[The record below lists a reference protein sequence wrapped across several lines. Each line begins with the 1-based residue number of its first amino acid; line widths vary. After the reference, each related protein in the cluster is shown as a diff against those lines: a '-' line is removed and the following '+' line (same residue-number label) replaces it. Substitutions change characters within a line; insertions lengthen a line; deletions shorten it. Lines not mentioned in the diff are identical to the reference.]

1 MGEISSND
9 KEILAL
15 AKTNFK
21 SNQQQ
26 LKKWNKSKPKD
37 LDQRFHTAHQ
47 KEFAKRDCLQCA
59 NCCKTTSPIFRQP
72 DIRRMAKAL
81 RMKESQLVAQYLKRD
96 EDDDYVLQSS
106 PCFNL
111 LPDNTCAV
119 YEDRPLACRE
129 YPHTD
134 RKNMYQIMDLTSQNT
149 LICPAV
155 ASIVDKIVNG

>member
-134 RKNMYQIMDLTSQNT
+134 RKNMYQIMDLTAQNT

-155 ASIVDKIVNG
+155 ASIVEKIVNG

>member
-1 MGEISSND
+1 MSALSKKDI
-9 KEILAL
+9 EILAA

-21 SNQQQ
+21 GNQQQ
-26 LKKWNKSKPKD
+26 LKKWNKQKPKD
-37 LDQRFHTAHQ
+37 LDARFHDAHQ
-47 KEFAKRDCLQCA
+47 KEFTKRDCLACA

-81 RMKESQLVAQYLKRD
+81 KMKESQLIDQYLKID
-96 EDDDYVLQSS
+96 EDQDYVLQNS

-111 LPDNTCAV
+111 LDDNTCAV

-134 RKNMYQIMDLTSQNT
+134 RKNMYQIMDLTAQNT

-155 ASIVDKIVNG
+155 ASIVEKIISA

>member
-1 MGEISSND
+1 MQHLLPND
-9 KEILAL
+9 ILL
-15 AKTNFK
+15 LEKAKTDLKINRD
-21 SNQQQ
+21 Q
-26 LKKWNKSKPKD
+26 LRKWNKQKPKD
-37 LDQRFHTAHQ
+37 LDQRFHAAHQ
-47 KEFAKRDCLQCA
+47 KEFAKRDCLKCA

-81 RMKESQLVAQYLKRD
+81 RMKESQLVSQYLKLDD
-96 EDDDYVLQSS
+96 EDDYVLQSS

-134 RKNMYQIMDLTSQNT
+134 RKNMYQIMDLTAQNT

>member
-111 LPDNTCAV
+111 LPDNSCAV

-134 RKNMYQIMDLTSQNT
+134 RKNMYQIMDLTAQNT

-155 ASIVDKIVNG
+155 ASIVEKIVNG

>member
-134 RKNMYQIMDLTSQNT
+134 RKNMYQIMDLTAQNT
-149 LICPAV
+149 LICPAE
-155 ASIVDKIVNG
+155 ASIVEKIVNG

>member
-1 MGEISSND
+1 MGEISSKD
-9 KEILAL
+9 KEILTL

-26 LKKWNKSKPKD
+26 LKKWNKQKPKD
-37 LDQRFHTAHQ
+37 LDQRFSAAHQ
-47 KEFAKRDCLQCA
+47 KEFAQRDCLKCA

-81 RMKESQLVAQYLKRD
+81 RLKESQLVDRYLKRD
-96 EDDDYVLQSS
+96 EDDDYVLKTS

-111 LPDNTCAV
+111 LDDNTCAV
-119 YEDRPLACRE
+119 YDDRPLACRE

-134 RKNMYQIMDLTSQNT
+134 RKNMYQIMDLTAQNT

>member
-15 AKTNFK
+15 AKTSFK

-72 DIRRMAKAL
+72 DIRRMAKTL
-81 RMKESQLVAQYLKRD
+81 RMKESQLAAQYLKRD

>member
-81 RMKESQLVAQYLKRD
+81 RMKESQLVEQYLKRD

-134 RKNMYQIMDLTSQNT
+134 RKNMYQIMDLTAQNT

-155 ASIVDKIVNG
+155 ASIVEKIVNG

>member
-47 KEFAKRDCLQCA
+47 KEFAKRDCQQCA

-134 RKNMYQIMDLTSQNT
+134 RKNMYQIMDLTAQNT

-155 ASIVDKIVNG
+155 ASIVEKIVNG

>member
-119 YEDRPLACRE
+119 YVDRPLACRE

-134 RKNMYQIMDLTSQNT
+134 RKNMYQIMDLTAQNT

-155 ASIVDKIVNG
+155 ASIVEKIVNG

>member
-81 RMKESQLVAQYLKRD
+81 RMKESQLVEQYLKRD

-111 LPDNTCAV
+111 LPDNSCAV

-134 RKNMYQIMDLTSQNT
+134 RKNMYQIMDLTAQNT

-155 ASIVDKIVNG
+155 ASIVEKIVNG

>member
-1 MGEISSND
+1 MKQITAGD
-9 KEILAL
+9 QEILAL
-15 AKTNFK
+15 AQTNFK
-21 SNQQQ
+21 VNQQK
-26 LKKWNKSKPKD
+26 LRKWNKQKPKE
-37 LDQRFHTAHQ
+37 LDARFVAAHT
-47 KEFAKRDCLQCA
+47 KEFAKRDCLNCA

-81 RMKESQLVAQYLKRD
+81 RMKENQLVAQYLKLD
-96 EDDDYVLQSS
+96 EDADYVLKTS

-129 YPHTD
+129 YPHTN
-134 RKNMYQIMDLTSQNT
+134 RKNMYQIMDLTAQNT

-155 ASIVDKIVNG
+155 ASIVEKIVNS

>member
-81 RMKESQLVAQYLKRD
+81 RMKESQLVSQYLKLD
-96 EDDDYVLQSS
+96 EDDDYVLQTS

-134 RKNMYQIMDLTSQNT
+134 RKNMYQIMDLTAQNT

-155 ASIVDKIVNG
+155 ASIVEKIVNG